1 MYIFFCFNSS
11 LKKSV
16 DICIAW
22 YYTMYSTE
30 QNKGG
35 GIMDAQLK
43 KGAIEMCV
51 LHILKKNDSYGYDI
65 SEKISRF
72 VEVNEG
78 TIYPILRRLSDF
90 DFVTTYL
97 KESNDGPP
105 RKYYKITESGVERY
119 NLLKTDWLGFN
130 KSVLKL
136 MEENK

>member
-1 MYIFFCFNSS
+1 MH
-11 LKKSV
+11 
-16 DICIAW
+16 
-22 YYTMYSTE
+22 STE
-30 QNKGG
+30 RNKGG
-35 GIMDAQLK
+35 KTMDAQLK

-65 SEKISRF
+65 SEKISQF
-72 VEVNEG
+72 IEVNEG
-78 TIYPILRRLSDF
+78 TIYPILRRLNDF

-105 RKYYKITESGVERY
+105 RKYYKITESGAERY
-119 NLLKTDWLGFN
+119 NLLKTDWLEFN